1 MKTLTKLR
9 NNEETYRALQSFESV
24 EEMNKA
30 VKQHK
35 KLVNS
40 KKHKNIYKLLDVI
53 SQYSCKYV
61 GVSWL
66 CQRTLAKMLGVD
78 YRTVQRGFDKL
89 EELGIVTIHECYRD
103 GGDRRQTSNVYVINP
118 IKDTS
123 VMVEVSDH
131 KTPQTSTKLTNTD
144 VTEKAVP
151 SQENVLS
158 EALKSKLPEA
168 LQSVSYFF
176 DTDTTYSIV
185 GTIYK
190 AKASIDKS
198 ISIEEHAQEFE
209 TTIKQVIQSYKMGK
223 VRSFNGVIFNAIK
236 NLCKSIKL
244 KSQLNSVFGF

>member
-1 MKTLTKLR
+1 MTMTKLR
-9 NNEETYRALQSFESV
+9 NNEETYRSLQSFETV
-24 EEMNKA
+24 QEMNKA

-103 GGDRRQTSNVYVINP
+103 GGDRRQTSNTYVINP
-118 IKDTS
+118 IKESS
-123 VMVEVSDH
+123 VMAEVSDH

-151 SQENVLS
+151 SKGELASILVNKLS
-158 EALKSKLPEA
+158 KP
-168 LQSVSYFF
+168 LQILGYYF
-176 DTDTTYSIV
+176 DMNEIYSIA
-185 GTIYK
+185 GTVFK
-190 AKASIDKS
+190 AKASIDKT
-198 ISIEEHAQEFE
+198 ISIEEHAHEFE

-223 VRSFNGVIFNAIK
+223 VRSFNGVIFSAIK
-236 NLCKSIKL
+236 NLCKSIQL
-244 KSQLNSVFGF
+244 KSQLNNLFGF

>member
-9 NNEETYRALQSFESV
+9 NNEETYRSLQSFESV
-24 EEMNKA
+24 EAMNKA

-35 KLVNS
+35 KLINS

-66 CQRTLAKMLGVD
+66 CQRTLSKILGVD
-78 YRTVQRGFDKL
+78 YKTVQRGFIKL
-89 EELGIVTIHECYRD
+89 KELGIVTIYECYRD
-103 GGDRRQTSNVYVINP
+103 GGDRRQTSNIYVINP
-118 IKDTS
+118 IQDTS
-123 VMVEVSDH
+123 VHAEVSNQ

-151 SQENVLS
+151 SQENVLK
-158 EALKSKLPEA
+158 EALNSKLPQP
-168 LQSVSYFF
+168 LQVLSYFF
-176 DTDTTYSIV
+176 DTNEVYNIV

-190 AKASIDKS
+190 AKSAIDKT
-198 ISIEEHAQEFE
+198 ISIEKYEHEFE

-223 VRSFNGVIFNAIK
+223 IRSFNGVIFSAIK
-236 NLCKSIKL
+236 SLCKSIKL

>member
-1 MKTLTKLR
+1 MTKLR
-9 NNEETYRALQSFESV
+9 NNERTYQALQSFETV
-24 EEMNKA
+24 QEMNKA

-66 CQRTLAKMLGVD
+66 CQRTLANILGVD
-78 YRTVQRGFDKL
+78 YKTVQRGFDKL

-103 GGDRRQTSNVYVINP
+103 GGDRRQTSNIYVINP

-123 VMVEVSDH
+123 VQAKVSSQ
-131 KTPQTSTKLTNTD
+131 KTPQTSTKITNTD
-144 VTEKAVP
+144 VTAEP
-151 SQENVLS
+151 SNNELTKILVN
-158 EALKSKLPEA
+158 KLPKP
-168 LQSVSYFF
+168 LQILGCYF
-176 DTDTTYSIV
+176 DMDAIYSIV
-185 GTIYK
+185 GTVYK
-190 AKASIDKS
+190 AKSTVDKS
-198 ISIEEHAQEFE
+198 IVIEDYGFEFE
-209 TTIKQVIQSYKMGK
+209 NTIKQVIQSYKLGK
-223 VRSFNGVIFNAIK
+223 IRSFNGVIFSAIK

>member
-1 MKTLTKLR
+1 M
-9 NNEETYRALQSFESV
+9 
-24 EEMNKA
+24 
-30 VKQHK
+30 
-35 KLVNS
+35 VNS

-66 CQRTLAKMLGVD
+66 CQRTLAKILGVD
-78 YRTVQRGFDKL
+78 YKTVQRGFDKL

-103 GGDRRQTSNVYVINP
+103 GGDRRQTSNIIVINP

-123 VMVEVSDH
+123 VQAEVSNQ
-131 KTPQTSTKLTNTD
+131 KTPQTSTIINNTD
-144 VTEKAVP
+144 VTAAA
-151 SQENVLS
+151 SQNNVLS
-158 EALKSKLPEA
+158 EALKSKLPKA

-198 ISIEEHAQEFE
+198 ISIEEHAHEFE

-223 VRSFNGVIFNAIK
+223 VRSFNGVIFSAIK
-236 NLCKSIKL
+236 SLCKSIKL